1 MGSQGAYRR
10 VTAEMLLAPHLAFLR
25 ELRGWNLSSLA
36 NSNESELF
44 CPPRQRILCGLHDA
58 EVLMG
63 GWALENQRKLYLVPC
78 KVS

>member
-1 MGSQGAYRR
+1 MGSQGAYGRA
-10 VTAEMLLAPHLAFLR
+10 TAAMLLAPHSAFLR
-25 ELRGWNLSSLA
+25 ELRAWNLRLLA
-36 NSNESELF
+36 NSDESELF
-44 CPPRQRILCGLHDA
+44 CPPRQRILCGLHDV